1 MSKLT
6 KRRDST
12 GSDASL
18 SSRIPISFTPT
29 LPRKQRSNLSRH
41 QSLHSI
47 RNSRS
52 DDVDSICSGSSSIC
66 EHSHFAKNGSTYSGR
81 SKRYIVHCS
90 PQPPDSEEYLTPTQ
104 RANAT
109 IRKLKCMLSDAQS
122 EVASRDEEIA
132 RLTRELVQLRLGN
145 VESSGHG
152 DEVDSPERKNLV
164 PERMSPH
171 SLSDSGHFEELSPEP
186 MSKLQLSPFQASSSS
201 VEVLIHKLSEANER
215 YYELKPQYEDLKKR
229 LEALELERDQLKA
242 KFQESEENHRKT
254 YLEMFKKGQQ
264 AALFQVEENHQPAE
278 ESKPEGVPSLLKELE
293 VTKQELE
300 SVKDV
305 DFWKKTKLLSG
316 TEAVSIWN
324 LCRKTMYRKL
334 LESNNSRKEQDAEIT
349 LKFLKSAFYYFL
361 TDRENTNGHLA
372 AIQSILGFTPD
383 EKLAIERASYAW
395 K

>member
-6 KRRDST
+6 KRRDSA

-52 DDVDSICSGSSSIC
+52 DDVDSICSGSSSVC

-90 PQPPDSEEYLTPTQ
+90 PQATDSEEYLTPTQ
-104 RANAT
+104 RANST

-145 VESSGHG
+145 AESSGHG

-186 MSKLQLSPFQASSSS
+186 MSKLQLSPCQASSSSS
-201 VEVLIHKLSEANER
+201 VEVLIHKLSEANERFCYR

-264 AALFQVEENHQPAE
+264 AALFQVEDNHQPAE
-278 ESKPEGVPSLLKELE
+278 ESKPEGVPNLLKELE

-300 SVKDV
+300 SV
-305 DFWKKTKLLSG
+305 
-316 TEAVSIWN
+316 
-324 LCRKTMYRKL
+324 KTMYRKL